1 MISSFTVSNFK
12 AFGPAQTIPIKPITL
27 IFGPNSAGKSSI
39 LHSLLF
45 AHESLRTGGLD
56 IRQTELGDQ
65 SVDLGGFQQLTH
77 RCNPDNSVTLAFNLP
92 KLTGEKSLGWELENV
107 VIRATLQM
115 QNAMLSTGDETV
127 DQFLREAGVHLVD
140 QSPAETVRIL
150 ERFLADRISGGGVPV
165 LRRFEVEVDGEILV
179 QASRRLERGMKI
191 DRFATHHPTCRKF
204 IEAIVLANSTTES
217 FSEAD
222 GAVVAEALDQ
232 LLPQIELDE
241 FGFLVRPGRTSAI
254 PYIDSNA
261 IRPGARIDKADIMFA
276 QQISPGFAPIEKDRR
291 AEGLQAHARQF
302 LPRLIN
308 GLFELVSEALQGF
321 FEKLDYLGPL
331 RSYPPRHLSLDAIT
345 DSGKSEGMD
354 AWRTVLRDAKI
365 RDKINRWLSSEFLT
379 TRYELGVN
387 SLVPL
392 HLTAEALETE
402 FSDIVSERAAQHD
415 EDRSNSG
422 DPEADERFYAPY
434 SCGQWDTS
442 ELFCRMLLQIIQRSS
457 RSAVPEL
464 TLMDKRTGTF
474 VSHRDIGIGVS
485 QVLPVLVKAYAK
497 QDSVVA
503 IEQPEIHLHP
513 ALQAELAD
521 VFIESALGGQK
532 NTFLLETHSEHLLLR
547 IMKRMRQ
554 THEGKLQPGGLPV
567 TPKDVSLLFVSPGV
581 EGSVVQEIGLNERGE
596 LIKAWPGGFFEEGF
610 KEMFD

>member
-1 MISSFTVSNFK
+1 MNNSETHHHMISSFTISNFK
-12 AFGPAQTIPIKPITL
+12 AFGPAQTIPLKPITL

-45 AHESLRTGGLD
+45 AHESLRTGNLD
-56 IRQTELGDQ
+56 VRQTELGGQ

-77 RCNPDNSVTLAFNLP
+77 RCNPDNTVTLAFHLP
-92 KLTGEKSLGWELENV
+92 KLSGEKSLGWELENI

-115 QNAMLSTGDETV
+115 QKSMLSSGDKALDE
-127 DQFLREAGVHLVD
+127 LLGEPGVHFVD
-140 QSPAETVRIL
+140 QSSADTVRIL
-150 ERFLADRISGGGVPV
+150 ERFLADRISGEGATPI
-165 LRRFEVEVDGEILV
+165 LRRFEVEVGGEVLV
-179 QASRRLERGMKI
+179 QASRRAERGMKI
-191 DRFATHHPTCRKF
+191 DRFATHHPTCRQF
-204 IEAIVLANSTTES
+204 IEAIVLANSTTQN
-217 FSEAD
+217 FDEAD
-222 GAVVAEALDQ
+222 ADVVAKALDEM
-232 LLPQIELDE
+232 LPEIELDE
-241 FGFLVRPGRTSAI
+241 YGFLARSKRRTL
-254 PYIDSNA
+254 
-261 IRPGARIDKADIMFA
+261 ADLA
-276 QQISPGFAPIEKDRR
+276 LKTDFAPIEKERR
-291 AEGLQAHARQF
+291 AETLRGHARQF

-308 GLFELVSEALQGF
+308 GLFDLVSGALENF

-392 HLTAEALETE
+392 HLAAEALETE
-402 FSDIVSERAAQHD
+402 FSDIVNERAAQHD
-415 EDRSNSG
+415 EDRENSG
-422 DPEADERFYAPY
+422 TPESDERFYAPY
-434 SCGQWDTS
+434 SCGQWDTP
-442 ELFCRMLLQIIQRSS
+442 ELFRRMLWQIIQRSS

-485 QVLPVLVKAYAK
+485 QLLPVLVKAYAK
-497 QDSVVA
+497 QGSVVA

-521 VFIESALGGQK
+521 VFIESALGDQK
-532 NTFLLETHSEHLLLR
+532 NTFLLETHSEHILLR
-547 IMKRMRQ
+547 LMKRMRQ
-554 THEGKLQPGGLPV
+554 THEQSLPKGTCPI
-567 TPKDVSLLFVSPGV
+567 TPNDVSLLFVSPGP
-581 EGSVVQEIGLNERGE
+581 EGSVVQDIGLNERGE
-596 LIKAWPGGFFEEGF
+596 LVKAWPGGFFEEGLN
-610 KEMFD
+610 EIFD